1 MLEVILNEIK
11 KEGIKE
17 EEKEKMLNNQ
27 TRKHID
33 EKEGQSTIMGVK
45 QRERKNK
52 TKMIEMKI
60 IKEA

>member
-33 EKEGQSTIMGVK
+33 EKERQSTIMGVK